1 MILGYIK
8 KISKS
13 LGKYRFLRI
22 AIYLAIFFFL
32 IPTLAL
38 NTLLLQ
44 SVNPEGLAY
53 DPCRFDYEDS
63 NLTIPH
69 LFLGK
74 EAHFNDVLEMDI
86 TLKFEDEFG
95 IILPAFSVTG
105 MDKNISRFSD
115 FEIISG
121 SFRSDEVYISRSM
134 WNEIREEYT
143 LLHIGDEITLSLN
156 YSGIKVSKKYIVG
169 GVIED
174 RWIYSYLYHR
184 TGEILVPISFFSS
197 IPRYIN
203 IHGFNESVY
212 TVYTAARVPEKYVPL
227 LAETYGGISYSVEK
241 SKNENEYL
249 SSLFVTGNLYLLF
262 LLLGGG
268 VSIYTAFINGKKYA
282 GEIGVLRAWGVPA
295 YKIVL
300 FFSLENLYAI
310 ILSALIA
317 LLITTPFNIGFF
329 IGLYRHSPYDMLITL
344 LLFPLLFAFLLCA
357 PSILYFYYIIRRKHV
372 ILHLRNM

>member
-1 MILGYIK
+1 MILSYIR
-8 KISKS
+8 KISKG
-13 LGKYRFLRI
+13 LGKYRYLRI
-22 AIYLAIFFFL
+22 AIYFLIFFFL

-38 NTLLLQ
+38 NVLLQ
-44 SVNPEGLAY
+44 SVNPEDLAY
-53 DPCRFDYEDS
+53 DPCRFDYYDS
-63 NLTIPH
+63 NVTIPH

-74 EAHFNDVLEMDI
+74 EAHFNDILEIDI
-86 TLKFEDEFG
+86 TLKFENELG

-105 MDKNISRFSD
+105 IDKNISRFSD
-115 FEIISG
+115 FKILSG
-121 SFRSDEVYISRSM
+121 SFKTDRVYLSRSM
-134 WNEIREEYT
+134 WNEIKGEYS

-169 GVIED
+169 GIIED

-184 TGEILVPISFFSS
+184 TGEILVPISFFSH
-197 IPRYIN
+197 IPKYIN

-212 TVYTAARVPEKYVPL
+212 EIYTAVRVPEKYVPL
-227 LAETYGGISYSVEK
+227 LADTYGGISYSVEK

-249 SSLFVTGNLYLLF
+249 SSLFVTGNLYLVF

-300 FFSLENLYAI
+300 FFYLENLYALI
-310 ILSALIA
+310 EAALIA
-317 LLITTPFNIGFF
+317 LLITFPFNIGFF
-329 IGLYRHSPYDMLITL
+329 IGLYRHAPLDMIQIL
-344 LLFPLLFAFLLCA
+344 LLFPLLFALLLST
-357 PSILYFYYIIRRKHV
+357 PSIFYFYHTIRRKN
-372 ILHLRNM
+372 IIAHLRNM